1 MAQQNRTFRFQ
12 VGDAVIARVKTGT
25 EQTITYHPGTIVG
38 AHYTS
43 TEPLYD
49 VHIPDLYPKGS
60 MGYDNPQASVPLDES
75 ALQARPE
82 RSARR
87 GKIQIVAG
95 TTPPAQ
101 KAADQLTEAI
111 QQKYGRATQPETK
124 ALQDAAAS
132 AKNQASELEA
142 GD

>member
-1 MAQQNRTFRFQ
+1 MAQNRTFRFQ
-12 VGDAVIARVKTGT
+12 VGDAVMAPVKTGP
-25 EQTITYHPGTIVG
+25 EQTVTYHPGTIVG

-60 MGYDNPQASVPLDES
+60 LGYDNPQASVPLDES

-101 KAADQLTEAI
+101 KAADQLAEAI
-111 QQKYGRATQPETK
+111 QQKYGRATPTPRETPTP
-124 ALQDAAAS
+124 
-132 AKNQASELEA
+132 AKHQESELEA

>member
-1 MAQQNRTFRFQ
+1 MAQNRTFRFQ
-12 VGDAVIARVKTGT
+12 VGETVMAAVKTGP

-43 TEPLYD
+43 TEPIYD

-60 MGYDNPQASVPLDES
+60 LGYGNPQASVPLDES
-75 ALQARPE
+75 VLQARPE
-82 RSARR
+82 RSART

-95 TTPPAQ
+95 TTPRAQ
-101 KAADQLTEAI
+101 KVADQLAQAI

-132 AKNQASELEA
+132 AKNQAPELEA

>member
-1 MAQQNRTFRFQ
+1 MAQQTFRFQ
-12 VGDAVIARVKTGT
+12 VGETVIAPVKTGP

-60 MGYDNPQASVPLDES
+60 MGYDNPQASVGLDES

-101 KAADQLTEAI
+101 KAADQLAEAI
-111 QQKYGRATQPETK
+111 QQKYGHTAPTRSKEPTPTKHQET
-124 ALQDAAAS
+124 
-132 AKNQASELEA
+132 ELEA